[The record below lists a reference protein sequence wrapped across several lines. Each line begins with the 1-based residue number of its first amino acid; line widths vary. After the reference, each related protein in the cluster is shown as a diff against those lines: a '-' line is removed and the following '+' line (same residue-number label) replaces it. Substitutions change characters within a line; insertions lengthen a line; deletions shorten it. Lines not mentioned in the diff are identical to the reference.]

1 MSYEHDNNSQAPQ
14 GPSRSKMNVTLR
26 EARAA
31 TNSQLKRY
39 QAPAGRKSRTISTAD
54 KDGVVHVPNR
64 RLAVARLVKDIVWFA
79 IAVKVTCR
87 HQFPA
92 AGESRTVGTSDKCHA
107 EQIPDR
113 RLARAGVKQ

>member
-1 MSYEHDNNSQAPQ
+1 MPRNGNEQRIDC
-14 GPSRSKMNVTLR
+14 G
-26 EARAA
+26 A
-31 TNSQLKRY
+31 TTNRHRNTY

-64 RLAVARLVKDIVWFA
+64 RLAVARLVKDIVWLA

-92 AGESRTVGTSDKCHA
+92 AGESRTVGTSDKYHA
-107 EQIPDR
+107 GQIPDR
-113 RLARAGVKQ
+113 RLARAAVKQCVIRVAVAIKI